1 MARDAD
7 GVGCSSRS
15 SGSTKRRK
23 YDVFLSFRGEDTWK
37 NFTNHLYAAL
47 KNEGLRTFRDE
58 EGLERGE
65 SINPSLVE
73 AIEESRFAIIVL
85 SPNYA
90 SSTWCLDELQKIL
103 QLKEETSLQVF
114 PIFYGVHPS
123 DVRKQNG
130 SFAEA
135 FIRHEERFV
144 KDKTQEW
151 RDALEKV
158 ATLSGWDSKNRY
170 ETEFIESIADE
181 IGSKLLDKS
190 ASDLGKLIGIEPKLD
205 ELNSIIA
212 RESEEVG
219 FIGIWGAG
227 GVGKTTLA
235 RAFYERE
242 QKRKSKN
249 FEIHCFL
256 DNIRETCEKHGLI
269 SLQRKLLLS
278 LYKRSIEVAD
288 FYEAMELIKRKLT
301 DREILLVLDDVSHV
315 SQLEK
320 LAPRQGWFSKGSI
333 IVITTRDKHLLSSY
347 RVSDS
352 AIYHIE
358 LLSDSESLKL
368 FIQNAF
374 KEGQPNEDYLNLA
387 RTVIE
392 YTGGLPLALE
402 VLGSFLCKRTIEEWE
417 DALAKFEKGLPE
429 DISKILEVSL
439 HGLELNEKTIFL
451 DIACFFNG
459 MDEDH
464 IIQILE
470 TLDKDLHPK
479 IGIRL
484 LIDKSLVINYKG
496 RLWVHEILQNMAKHV
511 VHQESSGDASKLSR
525 ILSLDDANHV
535 LGGNKV
541 TFEKYL
547 IKTPNFDGIPHLEKL
562 ILQGCSNLVKI
573 HQSLG
578 QHKKLV
584 TVDLKDCKEVKTLP
598 EKFEMNSLETFI
610 LSGCSKVR
618 KLPEFG
624 KDMACLS
631 KLDLEK
637 TALAKLPQSLGN
649 LIGLVELNLTNCKK
663 LVCLPC
669 SVGKLKALKI
679 TKLSN
684 CSNLSGL
691 PENLNENEA
700 LKELDLSGIAI
711 KELSFSGYNGEAQS
725 SSTWSCLS
733 LL

>member
-1 MARDAD
+1 MLLQNFPLFPETHRDIAVIMEIKGMLEWDWSVDMQVFHRDGNGIADLLAKRALNGAMGLEILGPETMMEILQATDVTLTEDGKDGGYIQCSRSHDQFVAEEDESILPRFQILVMAPDAD

-15 SGSTKRRK
+15 SGSTKRWK
-23 YDVFLSFRGEDTWK
+23 YDVFLSFRGEDTRK
-37 NFTNHLYAAL
+37 NFTDHLYAAL

-73 AIEESRFAIIVL
+73 AIEESRSAIIVL

-114 PIFYGVHPS
+114 PIFYGVDPS

-151 RDALEKV
+151 RDALQEV

-242 QKRKSKN
+242 RKRKSKN
-249 FEIHCFL
+249 FHCFL
-256 DNIRETCEKHGLI
+256 DNIREACEKDGLI

-347 RVSDS
+347 GVSDS

-358 LLSDSESLKL
+358 FLSDSKSLKL

-417 DALAKFEKGLPE
+417 DALAKFEKCLPE
-429 DISKILEVSL
+429 DICKILEVSL

-479 IGIRL
+479 IGIRV
-484 LIDKSLVINYKG
+484 LIDKSLVINYEG
-496 RLWVHEILQNMAKHV
+496 HLQVHEILQNMAKHV
-511 VHQESSGDASKLSR
+511 VYQESFGDACKLSR

-535 LGGNKV
+535 LGGTKV
-541 TFEKYL
+541 TF
-547 IKTPNFDGIPHLEKL
+547 
-562 ILQGCSNLVKI
+562 
-573 HQSLG
+573 
-578 QHKKLV
+578 
-584 TVDLKDCKEVKTLP
+584 
-598 EKFEMNSLETFI
+598 
-610 LSGCSKVR
+610 
-618 KLPEFG
+618 
-624 KDMACLS
+624 
-631 KLDLEK
+631 
-637 TALAKLPQSLGN
+637 
-649 LIGLVELNLTNCKK
+649 
-663 LVCLPC
+663 
-669 SVGKLKALKI
+669 
-679 TKLSN
+679 
-684 CSNLSGL
+684 
-691 PENLNENEA
+691 
-700 LKELDLSGIAI
+700 
-711 KELSFSGYNGEAQS
+711 QS
-725 SSTWSCLS
+725 SCVCA

>member
-1 MARDAD
+1 
-7 GVGCSSRS
+7 
-15 SGSTKRRK
+15 
-23 YDVFLSFRGEDTWK
+23 
-37 NFTNHLYAAL
+37 
-47 KNEGLRTFRDE
+47 
-58 EGLERGE
+58 
-65 SINPSLVE
+65 
-73 AIEESRFAIIVL
+73 
-85 SPNYA
+85 
-90 SSTWCLDELQKIL
+90 
-103 QLKEETSLQVF
+103 
-114 PIFYGVHPS
+114 
-123 DVRKQNG
+123 
-130 SFAEA
+130 
-135 FIRHEERFV
+135 
-144 KDKTQEW
+144 
-151 RDALEKV
+151 
-158 ATLSGWDSKNRY
+158 
-170 ETEFIESIADE
+170 
-181 IGSKLLDKS
+181 
-190 ASDLGKLIGIEPKLD
+190 
-205 ELNSIIA
+205 
-212 RESEEVG
+212 
-219 FIGIWGAG
+219 
-227 GVGKTTLA
+227 
-235 RAFYERE
+235 
-242 QKRKSKN
+242 
-249 FEIHCFL
+249 
-256 DNIRETCEKHGLI
+256 
-269 SLQRKLLLS
+269 
-278 LYKRSIEVAD
+278 
-288 FYEAMELIKRKLT
+288 MELIKRKLT

-347 RVSDS
+347 GVSDS

-358 LLSDSESLKL
+358 FLSDSESHELL
-368 FIQNAF
+368 IQNAF

-392 YTGGLPLALE
+392 YAGGLPLALE

-417 DALAKFEKGLPE
+417 DALAKFEKCLPE

-484 LIDKSLVINYKG
+484 LIDKSLVINYEG
-496 RLWVHEILQNMAKHV
+496 HLRVHETLQNMAKHV
-511 VHQESSGDASKLSR
+511 VYQESSGDASKLSR

-535 LGGNKV
+535 LGGNKG
-541 TFEKYL
+541 TEATRGIMLTLEKSCDAFWDPEAFSKLSNLKLLIISSHSYVSHCQLNLPLGLKSLSKELKIIEWEGYPLFYLPSQPQLNQLVVLKMRHSKLKELWRGKQSLRSLKSINLSHSEYL

-562 ILQGCSNLVKI
+562 ILQGCSNLVEI

-669 SVGKLKALKI
+669 SVSKLKALKI
-679 TKLSN
+679 IKLSN
-684 CSNLSGL
+684 
-691 PENLNENEA
+691 
-700 LKELDLSGIAI
+700 
-711 KELSFSGYNGEAQS
+711 AQS
-725 SSTWSCLS
+725 FQACQRI
-733 LL
+733 